1 MSKAPV
7 LLIMFNRPDTTARVL
22 EQIAQYQPERLYI
35 AADGPRPARP
45 GEADV
50 CKRVREAT
58 LARIDWPCETKTLF
72 REHNLGCKLGVSGA
86 ITWFFEN
93 EPAGIILED
102 DCLPEPSFF
111 PFCADLLERLQDE
124 QRVALIGGSNL
135 AERFPVD
142 AGYGF
147 TRYPHVWGWAS
158 WRRVWD
164 DYDVELK
171 SLARVLDESGTASF
185 AGPTNATKG
194 EAGFW
199 RDRFVAVR
207 ETQIDTWDYQ
217 LVFQCFVRRQVA
229 VFPKHNLISN
239 IGFDAR
245 ATHTRS
251 PSPLGGL
258 ATRAVSF
265 PLDHPQTI
273 ATNPERDAYVFNEFM
288 KPRSRLANAWRRLF
302 G

>member
-35 AADGPRPARP
+35 AADGPRPTRA
-45 GEADV
+45 GEAEV
-50 CKRVREAT
+50 CRRVREAT
-58 LARIDWPCETKTLF
+58 LEHITWPCETRTLF
-72 REHNLGCKLGVSGA
+72 REDNLGCKRAVSGA
-86 ITWFFEN
+86 ITWFFEQ

-111 PFCADLLERLQDE
+111 PFCAELLERWQNE
-124 QRVALIGGSNL
+124 GRVALIGGCNFADSSSL
-135 AERFPVD
+135 ETD
-142 AGYGF
+142 YGF

-158 WRRVWD
+158 WRRMWN

-171 SLARVLDESGTASF
+171 SLARVLDESGTAPF
-185 AGPTNATKG
+185 AEPTNAAKD
-194 EAGFW
+194 EAEFW

-207 ETQIDTWDYQ
+207 DHRIDTWDYQ

-229 VFPKHNLISN
+229 IFPKHNLIKN
-239 IGFDAR
+239 IGFDSR

-251 PSPLGGL
+251 DSPMGRLE
-258 ATRAVSF
+258 TRAAHF
-265 PLDHPQTI
+265 PLVHPQAI
-273 ATNPERDAYVFNEFM
+273 ATNPKRDAYVFNTFM
-288 KPRSRLANAWRRLF
+288 KPRGRIARAWRRIF